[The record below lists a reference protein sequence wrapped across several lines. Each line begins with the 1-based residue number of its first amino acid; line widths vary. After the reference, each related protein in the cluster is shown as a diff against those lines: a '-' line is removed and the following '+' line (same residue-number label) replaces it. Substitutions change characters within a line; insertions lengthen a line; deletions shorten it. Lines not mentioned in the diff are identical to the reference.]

1 MAVGLRHA
9 QVNRQVCT
17 AGKTYRVIKCDMA
30 TEVGFGQTVNA
41 QLPAKAATVE
51 RDGVVGECSK
61 FHRPRDDVGLD
72 AERAPVRFVEPK
84 VNARQIACRDRTPG
98 KRRRRLPSL
107 APSAPD

>member
-41 QLPAKAATVE
+41 QLPTKAATVE
-51 RDGVVGECSK
+51 RDGLSASAASSTTPETMLVSMLSVPGVL
-61 FHRPRDDVGLD
+61 R
-72 AERAPVRFVEPK
+72 RAKGQCP
-84 VNARQIACRDRTPG
+84 
-98 KRRRRLPSL
+98 
-107 APSAPD
+107 PDCLS